1 MSKENNNNIPL
12 LITNE
17 EETDIFNPEYN
28 KGLIIPINKEI
39 KYTKKYDIQELN
51 VFRDDIL
58 QYFKENFQSFSKNLK
73 IDLMKIN
80 KTEKK
85 FEEMSNIINS
95 NYNKIINTQIN
106 MNIQLDKLKDYDSFY
121 RKTNEKLISHE
132 IRLNN
137 IRDDFHKATQKYD
150 KIYLDNLELP
160 GYIGRCAKYKNCQ
173 YFFTEVIKE
182 LASLNQFKEKNLL
195 DLKSYKEKLENII
208 KSINILIDNNNNSQI
223 KYINDLNQKN
233 ITDCQN
239 MIDIYGERIREIKVE
254 NAKYSIDIINQS
266 KELSKK
272 WEKVEEIKKEIFDEF
287 DKRNIEYKKINDNI
301 LSKFNEFKNEY
312 RIIRSKFFELADFIK
327 DIRFRKNI
335 KNIYGEILKK
345 KNIKNIFNS
354 LNEIDSKKNKAENN
368 NKNIDM
374 ELETLKDISSIKNL
388 EFKPNN
394 ILEQNLDIS
403 GEVPIEGINEY
414 MKKVKTNFKK
424 SVEYSTPFTA
434 SNKRFSF
441 IGKND
446 KISLLKNNR
455 TIEQNSETNSNRK
468 YAHLFNR
475 IKNKNNK
482 NSYKLLEK
490 EEKKIENISL
500 DNKKKKENQKITI
513 SSKDDKNKEKELKFI
528 KDIKDIKIIE
538 DKNKSIK
545 DISSNYASLSPSSQ
559 KNVIQKNNGI
569 EDSNSINT
577 DNQSTFI
584 NINSNSNSN
593 TMIISESNNSFSLVN
608 PFCLNGNNNGS
619 NNKNLIVDDIRL
631 DNNNKVIKE
640 MASELEQST
649 AKKDIVSNK
658 EGDKFEITKGTIEP
672 VNLVKTI
679 QEEKDIPTPSTFRE
693 KVDILF
699 SNSMNENTLDSNI
712 KTERINNNLDSNS
725 LINQKERQNST
736 EKNKSNN
743 NNKYNAINK
752 NEQKLIDKKVLLT
765 NKKLM
770 ALEKYTKEKIIEIF
784 AQINKLKLIYNHLDK
799 INDINSSLKEK
810 NSSLNSFKGILSTNN
825 NTDKTNIVKSLS
837 IKNDDKIYKN
847 NIINFKKNKNGFDL
861 TCSNFYRNK
870 LYKIEPSNQK
880 IFNYSCKKL
889 KTCSNLNEIENPFN
903 SAKSKDFFKR
913 NIFSQKENNNCE
925 NKKENSNNK
934 ENKKWD
940 INNINIIN
948 KIKNNEFK
956 KVKYRNNSLG
966 NIYLTQK
973 GGETIS
979 FNETDIKLVYL
990 NKLVNEYL
998 PYAPNDEESFNL

>member
-1 MSKENNNNIPL
+1 MSKEKSNNIPL
-12 LITNE
+12 LIPNE
-17 EETDIFNPEYN
+17 EETDIFNLEYN
-28 KGLIIPINKEI
+28 KDLIIPINKEM

-58 QYFKENFQSFSKNLK
+58 QYFKEYFQSFSKNLQ
-73 IDLMKIN
+73 IDLLKIN
-80 KTEKK
+80 KTEQK
-85 FEEMSNIINS
+85 FEEMSSIINS
-95 NYNKIINTQIN
+95 NYNKIINTQVN

-121 RKTNEKLISHE
+121 SKTNEKLISHE

-173 YFFTEVIKE
+173 QFFTDIIKE
-182 LASLNQFKEKNLL
+182 LASLNQFKDKNIL

-254 NAKYSIDIINQS
+254 NAQYSIDIINQS
-266 KELSKK
+266 KDLSKK
-272 WEKVEEIKKEIFDEF
+272 WDKVEEIKKEIFDEF
-287 DKRNIEYKKINDNI
+287 DKRSIEYKKINDNI
-301 LSKFNEFKNEY
+301 LNKFNEFKNEY

-327 DIRFRKNI
+327 DIRFRKNT

-345 KNIKNIFNS
+345 KEIKNILNS
-354 LNEIDSKKNKAENN
+354 LNEIDAKKNKDENN
-368 NKNIDM
+368 NKNIDI
-374 ELETLKDISSIKNL
+374 ELDTLKDISSVKNL
-388 EFKPNN
+388 EFKSSN
-394 ILEQNLDIS
+394 ILQQNLDIS

-414 MKKVKTNFKK
+414 MKKTKTNFKK
-424 SVEYSTPFTA
+424 SVEYCTPFTA

-455 TIEQNSETNSNRK
+455 TIEQNSETNKDKK
-468 YAHLFNR
+468 YFHLFNR
-475 IKNKNNK
+475 SKNKNNK

-513 SSKDDKNKEKELKFI
+513 SFKDDKNKEKELKYI

-538 DKNKSIK
+538 EKNKSLKNI
-545 DISSNYASLSPSSQ
+545 IPLSPSSR
-559 KNVIQKNNGI
+559 KNSIQKNNRI
-569 EDSNSINT
+569 EDSNSINA

-593 TMIISESNNSFSLVN
+593 TMIISDNNNSFSSVN
-608 PFCLNGNNNGS
+608 PFSLNANNNGS
-619 NNKNLIVDDIRL
+619 NNKNLIVDEMLL

-649 AKKDIVSNK
+649 AKKDIASNK
-658 EGDKFEITKGTIEP
+658 KGDKLEVNKGSIEP

-679 QEEKDIPTPSTFRE
+679 QEEKDVPTPSTLRE

-699 SNSMNENTLDSNI
+699 SNSNTMNEKTLDSNI
-712 KTERINNNLDSNS
+712 KTERINNNINSNS
-725 LINQKERQNST
+725 LINQKESLNCS
-736 EKNKSNN
+736 EKSKLNNNKSN
-743 NNKYNAINK
+743 ATSR
-752 NEQKLIDKKVLLT
+752 NEQKLIDKKVFLT
-765 NKKLM
+765 NKKLL
-770 ALEKYTKEKIIEIF
+770 ALEKYTKEKIIEII

-799 INDINSSLKEK
+799 LNGINSSLKEK
-810 NSSLNSFKGILSTNN
+810 NSSFNSFKGILSTNYN
-825 NTDKTNIVKSLS
+825 IDKIHIIKSLG
-837 IKNDDKIYKN
+837 IKNDDKINKN

-870 LYKIEPSNQK
+870 LYRIEPSNQK

-889 KTCSNLNEIENPFN
+889 KTCSNLNEIENHFN
-903 SAKSKDFFKR
+903 SAKSKDFLKK
-913 NIFSQKENNNCE
+913 NIFNQKQNNNCE
-925 NKKENSNNK
+925 NKKENSINK
-934 ENKKWD
+934 ENKIWD

-948 KIKNNEFK
+948 KIKNNEFQ

-973 GGETIS
+973 RDETCP

-990 NKLVNEYL
+990 NKLVNDYL
-998 PYAPNDEESFNL
+998 PYAPKDEESFNL

>member
-1 MSKENNNNIPL
+1 MSKEKSNNIPL
-12 LITNE
+12 LIPNE
-17 EETDIFNPEYN
+17 EETDIFNSEYN
-28 KGLIIPINKEI
+28 KDLIIPINKEI

-58 QYFKENFQSFSKNLK
+58 QFFKENFQSFAKTLQ

-85 FEEMSNIINS
+85 FEEMSSIINS
-95 NYNKIINTQIN
+95 NYKKIINTQFN

-121 RKTNEKLISHE
+121 SKTNEKLISHE

-173 YFFTEVIKE
+173 HFFTDVIKE
-182 LASLNQFKEKNLL
+182 LATLNQFKDKNIL

-266 KELSKK
+266 KDLSKK

-287 DKRNIEYKKINDNI
+287 DKRCVEYKKINDNI
-301 LSKFNEFKNEY
+301 LNKFNEFKNEY

-345 KNIKNIFNS
+345 KEIKNILNS
-354 LNEIDSKKNKAENN
+354 LNEIDTKKNKGENN
-368 NKNIDM
+368 NKNIDT
-374 ELETLKDISSIKNL
+374 ELDILKDISSVKNL
-388 EFKPNN
+388 EFKSNN

-403 GEVPIEGINEY
+403 GEVPPEGINEY
-414 MKKVKTNFKK
+414 MKKSKTNFKK
-424 SVEYSTPFTA
+424 SVEYCTPFTA

-455 TIEQNSETNSNRK
+455 TIEQNSESNSNKK
-468 YAHLFNR
+468 YFHLFNR
-475 IKNKNNK
+475 SKNKNNK

-513 SSKDDKNKEKELKFI
+513 SSKEDKNKEKELKYI

-538 DKNKSIK
+538 DKNKSFKNITPM
-545 DISSNYASLSPSSQ
+545 SPSSR
-559 KNVIQKNNGI
+559 KNSIKKNNAI
-569 EDSNSINT
+569 EDSNSINA

-584 NINSNSNSN
+584 NINSNSN
-593 TMIISESNNSFSLVN
+593 TMIISDNNNYFSSVN
-608 PFCLNGNNNGS
+608 PFSLNANNNGS
-619 NNKNLIVDDIRL
+619 NNKNLIVDEMRL

-649 AKKDIVSNK
+649 AKKDIASNK
-658 EGDKFEITKGTIEP
+658 KGEKFEVNKESIEP

-679 QEEKDIPTPSTFRE
+679 QEEKDVPTPSTIRE

-699 SNSMNENTLDSNI
+699 SNSNSLNENTLDSNI
-712 KTERINNNLDSNS
+712 KTERINNNINFNS
-725 LINQKERQNST
+725 LINQKESRNCS
-736 EKNKSNN
+736 EKSKFN
-743 NNKYNAINK
+743 NNKRNTESR
-752 NEQKLIDKKVLLT
+752 NEQKLIDKKVFLT
-765 NKKLM
+765 NKKLL
-770 ALEKYTKEKIIEIF
+770 ALEKYTKEKIIEII
-784 AQINKLKLIYNHLDK
+784 AQINKLKLIYNYFDK
-799 INDINSSLKEK
+799 LNDINSSLKEK
-810 NSSLNSFKGILSTNN
+810 NSSFNSFKGILSTNN
-825 NTDKTNIVKSLS
+825 NTDKTNIFKSLS
-837 IKNDDKIYKN
+837 IKNDDKN
-847 NIINFKKNKNGFDL
+847 NIINYKKNKNGFDL

-889 KTCSNLNEIENPFN
+889 KTSSNLNEMENPFN

-913 NIFSQKENNNCE
+913 NIFNQKECNNCE

-973 GGETIS
+973 RGETIS

-990 NKLVNEYL
+990 NKLVNDYL

>member
-1 MSKENNNNIPL
+1 MSKEKSNNIPL
-12 LITNE
+12 LIPNE
-17 EETDIFNPEYN
+17 EETDIFNLEYN
-28 KGLIIPINKEI
+28 KDLIIPINKDI

-58 QYFKENFQSFSKNLK
+58 QYFKENFQSFSKNLQ
-73 IDLMKIN
+73 IDLLKIN
-80 KTEKK
+80 KTEQK
-85 FEEMSNIINS
+85 FEEMSSIINS

-106 MNIQLDKLKDYDSFY
+106 MNIQLDKLKDYDSFCS
-121 RKTNEKLISHE
+121 KTNEKLISHE

-173 YFFTEVIKE
+173 QFFTDIIKE
-182 LASLNQFKEKNLL
+182 LASLNQFKDKNIL

-254 NAKYSIDIINQS
+254 NAQYSIDIINQS
-266 KELSKK
+266 KDLSKK
-272 WEKVEEIKKEIFDEF
+272 WDKVEEIKKEIFDEF
-287 DKRNIEYKKINDNI
+287 DKRSIEYKKINDNI
-301 LSKFNEFKNEY
+301 LNKFNEFKNEY

-327 DIRFRKNI
+327 DIRFRKNT

-345 KNIKNIFNS
+345 KEIKNILNS
-354 LNEIDSKKNKAENN
+354 LNEIDAKKNKDENN
-368 NKNIDM
+368 NKNIDI
-374 ELETLKDISSIKNL
+374 ELDTLKDISSVKNL
-388 EFKPNN
+388 EFKSSN
-394 ILEQNLDIS
+394 ILQQNLDIS

-414 MKKVKTNFKK
+414 MKKTKTNFKK
-424 SVEYSTPFTA
+424 SVEYCTPFTA

-455 TIEQNSETNSNRK
+455 TIEQNSETNKDKK
-468 YAHLFNR
+468 YFHLFNR
-475 IKNKNNK
+475 SKNKNNK

-513 SSKDDKNKEKELKFI
+513 SFKDDKNKEKELKYI

-538 DKNKSIK
+538 EKNKSLKNI
-545 DISSNYASLSPSSQ
+545 IPLSPSSR
-559 KNVIQKNNGI
+559 KNSIQKNNRI
-569 EDSNSINT
+569 EDSNSINA

-593 TMIISESNNSFSLVN
+593 TMIISDNNNSFSSVN
-608 PFCLNGNNNGS
+608 PFSLNANNNGS
-619 NNKNLIVDDIRL
+619 NNKNLIVDEMLL

-649 AKKDIVSNK
+649 AKKDIASNK
-658 EGDKFEITKGTIEP
+658 KGDKLEVNKGSIEP

-679 QEEKDIPTPSTFRE
+679 QEEKDVPTPSTLRE

-699 SNSMNENTLDSNI
+699 SNSNTMNEKTLDSNI
-712 KTERINNNLDSNS
+712 KTERINNNINSNS
-725 LINQKERQNST
+725 LINQKESLNCS
-736 EKNKSNN
+736 EKSKLNNNKSN
-743 NNKYNAINK
+743 ATSR
-752 NEQKLIDKKVLLT
+752 NEQKLIDKKVFLT
-765 NKKLM
+765 NKKLL
-770 ALEKYTKEKIIEIF
+770 ALEKYTKEKIIEII

-799 INDINSSLKEK
+799 LNGINSSLKEK
-810 NSSLNSFKGILSTNN
+810 NSSFNSFKGILSTNYN
-825 NTDKTNIVKSLS
+825 IDKIHIIKSLG
-837 IKNDDKIYKN
+837 IKNDDKINKN

-870 LYKIEPSNQK
+870 LYRIEPSNQK

-889 KTCSNLNEIENPFN
+889 KTCSNLNEIENHFN
-903 SAKSKDFFKR
+903 SAKSKDFLKK
-913 NIFSQKENNNCE
+913 NIFNQKQNNNCE
-925 NKKENSNNK
+925 NKKENSINK
-934 ENKKWD
+934 ENKIWD

-948 KIKNNEFK
+948 KIKNNEFQ

-973 GGETIS
+973 RDETCP

-990 NKLVNEYL
+990 NKLVNDYL
-998 PYAPNDEESFNL
+998 PYAPKDEESFNL

>member
-1 MSKENNNNIPL
+1 MSKEKSNNIPL
-12 LITNE
+12 LIPNE
-17 EETDIFNPEYN
+17 EETDIFNSEYN
-28 KGLIIPINKEI
+28 KDLIIPINKEI

-58 QYFKENFQSFSKNLK
+58 QFFKENFQSFAKTLQ

-85 FEEMSNIINS
+85 FEEMSSIINS
-95 NYNKIINTQIN
+95 NYNKIINTQFN

-121 RKTNEKLISHE
+121 SKTNEKLISHE

-173 YFFTEVIKE
+173 HFFTDVIKE
-182 LASLNQFKEKNLL
+182 LATLNQFKDKNIL

-266 KELSKK
+266 KDLSKK

-287 DKRNIEYKKINDNI
+287 DKRCVEYKKINDNI
-301 LSKFNEFKNEY
+301 LNKFNEFKNEY

-345 KNIKNIFNS
+345 KEIKNILNS
-354 LNEIDSKKNKAENN
+354 LNEIDTKKNKGENN
-368 NKNIDM
+368 NKNIDT
-374 ELETLKDISSIKNL
+374 ELDILKDISSVKNL
-388 EFKPNN
+388 EFKSNK

-403 GEVPIEGINEY
+403 GEVPPEGINEY
-414 MKKVKTNFKK
+414 MKKSKTNFKK
-424 SVEYSTPFTA
+424 SVEYCTPFTA

-455 TIEQNSETNSNRK
+455 TIEQNSESNSNKK
-468 YAHLFNR
+468 YFHLFNR
-475 IKNKNNK
+475 SKNKNNK

-513 SSKDDKNKEKELKFI
+513 SSKEDKNKEKELKYI

-538 DKNKSIK
+538 DKNKSFKNITPM
-545 DISSNYASLSPSSQ
+545 SPSSR
-559 KNVIQKNNGI
+559 KNSIKKNNAI
-569 EDSNSINT
+569 EDSNSINA

-584 NINSNSNSN
+584 NINSNSN
-593 TMIISESNNSFSLVN
+593 TMIISDNNNSFSSVN
-608 PFCLNGNNNGS
+608 PFSLNANNNGS
-619 NNKNLIVDDIRL
+619 NNKNLIVDEMRL

-649 AKKDIVSNK
+649 AKKDIASNK
-658 EGDKFEITKGTIEP
+658 KGEKFEVNKESIEP

-679 QEEKDIPTPSTFRE
+679 QEEKDVPTPSTIRE

-699 SNSMNENTLDSNI
+699 SNSNSLNENTLDSNI
-712 KTERINNNLDSNS
+712 KTERINNNINFNS
-725 LINQKERQNST
+725 LINQKESRNCS
-736 EKNKSNN
+736 EKSKFN
-743 NNKYNAINK
+743 NNKRNTESR
-752 NEQKLIDKKVLLT
+752 NEQKLIDKKVFLT
-765 NKKLM
+765 NKKLL
-770 ALEKYTKEKIIEIF
+770 ALEKYTKEKIIEII
-784 AQINKLKLIYNHLDK
+784 AQINKLKLIYNYFDK
-799 INDINSSLKEK
+799 LNDINSSLKEK
-810 NSSLNSFKGILSTNN
+810 NSSFNSFKGILSTNN
-825 NTDKTNIVKSLS
+825 NTDKTHIFKSLS
-837 IKNDDKIYKN
+837 IKNDDKN
-847 NIINFKKNKNGFDL
+847 NIINYKKNKNGFDL

-889 KTCSNLNEIENPFN
+889 KTSSNLNEMENPFN

-913 NIFSQKENNNCE
+913 NIFNQKECNNCE

-973 GGETIS
+973 RGETIS

-990 NKLVNEYL
+990 NKLVNDYL

>member
-1 MSKENNNNIPL
+1 MSKEKSNNIPL
-12 LITNE
+12 LIPNE
-17 EETDIFNPEYN
+17 EETDIFNSEYN
-28 KGLIIPINKEI
+28 KDLIIPINKEI

-58 QYFKENFQSFSKNLK
+58 QFFKENFQSFAKTLQ

-85 FEEMSNIINS
+85 FEEMSSIINS
-95 NYNKIINTQIN
+95 NYNKIINTQFN

-121 RKTNEKLISHE
+121 SKTNEKLISHE

-173 YFFTEVIKE
+173 HFFTDVIKE
-182 LASLNQFKEKNLL
+182 LATLNQFKDKNIL

-266 KELSKK
+266 KDLSKK

-287 DKRNIEYKKINDNI
+287 DKRCVEYKKINDNI
-301 LSKFNEFKNEY
+301 LNKFNEFKNEY

-345 KNIKNIFNS
+345 KEIKNILNS
-354 LNEIDSKKNKAENN
+354 LNEIDTKKNKGENN
-368 NKNIDM
+368 NKNIDT
-374 ELETLKDISSIKNL
+374 ELDILKDISSVKNL
-388 EFKPNN
+388 EFKSNN

-403 GEVPIEGINEY
+403 GEVPPEGINEY
-414 MKKVKTNFKK
+414 MKKSKTNFKK
-424 SVEYSTPFTA
+424 SVEYCTPFTA

-455 TIEQNSETNSNRK
+455 TIEQNSESNSNKK
-468 YAHLFNR
+468 YFHLFNR
-475 IKNKNNK
+475 SKNKNNK

-513 SSKDDKNKEKELKFI
+513 SSKEDKNKEKELKYI

-538 DKNKSIK
+538 DKNKSFKNITPM
-545 DISSNYASLSPSSQ
+545 SPSSR
-559 KNVIQKNNGI
+559 KNSIKKNNAI
-569 EDSNSINT
+569 EDSNSINA

-584 NINSNSNSN
+584 NINSNSN
-593 TMIISESNNSFSLVN
+593 TMIISDNNNSFSSVN
-608 PFCLNGNNNGS
+608 PFSLNANNNGS
-619 NNKNLIVDDIRL
+619 NNKNLIVDEMRL

-649 AKKDIVSNK
+649 AKKDIASNK
-658 EGDKFEITKGTIEP
+658 KGEKFEVNKESIEP

-679 QEEKDIPTPSTFRE
+679 QEEKDVPTPSTIRE

-699 SNSMNENTLDSNI
+699 SNSNSLNENTLDSNI
-712 KTERINNNLDSNS
+712 KTERINNNINFNS
-725 LINQKERQNST
+725 LINQKESRNCS
-736 EKNKSNN
+736 EKSKFN
-743 NNKYNAINK
+743 NNKRNTESR
-752 NEQKLIDKKVLLT
+752 NEQKLIDKKVFLT
-765 NKKLM
+765 NKKLL
-770 ALEKYTKEKIIEIF
+770 ALEKYTKEKIIEII
-784 AQINKLKLIYNHLDK
+784 AQINKLKLIYNYFDK
-799 INDINSSLKEK
+799 LNDINSSLKEK
-810 NSSLNSFKGILSTNN
+810 NSSFNSFKGILSTNN
-825 NTDKTNIVKSLS
+825 NTDKTHIFKSLS
-837 IKNDDKIYKN
+837 IKNDDKN
-847 NIINFKKNKNGFDL
+847 NIINYKKNKNGFDL

-889 KTCSNLNEIENPFN
+889 KTSSNLNEMENPFN

-913 NIFSQKENNNCE
+913 NIFNQKECNNCE

-973 GGETIS
+973 RGETIS

-990 NKLVNEYL
+990 NKLVNDYL

>member
-1 MSKENNNNIPL
+1 MSKEKSNNIPL
-12 LITNE
+12 LIPNE
-17 EETDIFNPEYN
+17 EETDIFNLEYN
-28 KGLIIPINKEI
+28 KDLIIPINKDI

-58 QYFKENFQSFSKNLK
+58 QYFKENFQSFSKNLQ
-73 IDLMKIN
+73 IDLLKIN
-80 KTEKK
+80 KTEQK
-85 FEEMSNIINS
+85 FEEMSSIINS
-95 NYNKIINTQIN
+95 NYNKIINTQVN
-106 MNIQLDKLKDYDSFY
+106 MNIQLDKLKDYDSFCS
-121 RKTNEKLISHE
+121 KTNEKLISHE

-173 YFFTEVIKE
+173 QFFTDIIKE
-182 LASLNQFKEKNLL
+182 LASLNQFKDKNIL

-254 NAKYSIDIINQS
+254 NAQYSIDIINQS
-266 KELSKK
+266 KDLSKK
-272 WEKVEEIKKEIFDEF
+272 WDKVEEIKKEIFDEF
-287 DKRNIEYKKINDNI
+287 DKRSIEYKKINDNI
-301 LSKFNEFKNEY
+301 LNKFNEFKNEY

-327 DIRFRKNI
+327 DIRFRKNT

-345 KNIKNIFNS
+345 KEIKNILNS
-354 LNEIDSKKNKAENN
+354 LNEIDAKKNKDENN
-368 NKNIDM
+368 NKNIDI
-374 ELETLKDISSIKNL
+374 ELDTLKDISSVKNL
-388 EFKPNN
+388 EFKSSN
-394 ILEQNLDIS
+394 ILQQNLDIS

-414 MKKVKTNFKK
+414 MKKTKTNFKK
-424 SVEYSTPFTA
+424 SVEYCTPFTA

-455 TIEQNSETNSNRK
+455 TIEQNSETNKDKK
-468 YAHLFNR
+468 YFHLFNR
-475 IKNKNNK
+475 SKNKNNK

-513 SSKDDKNKEKELKFI
+513 SFKDDKNKEKELKYI

-538 DKNKSIK
+538 EKNKSLKNITPL
-545 DISSNYASLSPSSQ
+545 SSSSRQ
-559 KNVIQKNNGI
+559 NSINVM
-569 EDSNSINT
+569 EDSNSINA

-593 TMIISESNNSFSLVN
+593 TMIISDNNNSFSSVN
-608 PFCLNGNNNGS
+608 PFSLNANNNGS
-619 NNKNLIVDDIRL
+619 NNKNLIVDEMLL

-649 AKKDIVSNK
+649 AKKDIASNK
-658 EGDKFEITKGTIEP
+658 KGDKLEVNKGSIEP

-679 QEEKDIPTPSTFRE
+679 QEEKDVPTPSTLRE

-699 SNSMNENTLDSNI
+699 SNSNTMNEKTLDSNI
-712 KTERINNNLDSNS
+712 KTERINNNINSNS
-725 LINQKERQNST
+725 LINQKESLNCS
-736 EKNKSNN
+736 EKSKLNNNKSN
-743 NNKYNAINK
+743 ATSR
-752 NEQKLIDKKVLLT
+752 NEQKLIDKKVFLT
-765 NKKLM
+765 NKKLL
-770 ALEKYTKEKIIEIF
+770 ALEKYTKEKIIEII

-799 INDINSSLKEK
+799 LNGINSSLKEK
-810 NSSLNSFKGILSTNN
+810 NSSFNSFKGILSTNYN
-825 NTDKTNIVKSLS
+825 IDKIHIIKSLG
-837 IKNDDKIYKN
+837 IKNDDKINKN

-870 LYKIEPSNQK
+870 LYRIEPSNQK

-889 KTCSNLNEIENPFN
+889 KTCSNLNEIENHFN
-903 SAKSKDFFKR
+903 SAKSKDFLKK
-913 NIFSQKENNNCE
+913 NIFNQKQNNNCE
-925 NKKENSNNK
+925 NKKENSINK
-934 ENKKWD
+934 ENKIWD

-948 KIKNNEFK
+948 KIKNNEFQ

-973 GGETIS
+973 RDETCP

-990 NKLVNEYL
+990 NKLVNDYL
-998 PYAPNDEESFNL
+998 PYAPKDEESFNL

>member
-1 MSKENNNNIPL
+1 MSKEKTNNIPL
-12 LITNE
+12 LIPYE
-17 EETDIFNPEYN
+17 EETDIFNSEYN
-28 KGLIIPINKEI
+28 KDLIIPINKEI

-51 VFRDDIL
+51 IFRDDIL
-58 QYFKENFQSFSKNLK
+58 QYFKENFQSFTKNLQ

-80 KTEKK
+80 NTEKK

-95 NYNKIINTQIN
+95 NYNKIINTQFN

-121 RKTNEKLISHE
+121 TKTNEKLITHE

-173 YFFTEVIKE
+173 QFFTDVIKE
-182 LASLNQFKEKNLL
+182 LATLNQFKDKNIL

-254 NAKYSIDIINQS
+254 NAKYSMDIINQS

-272 WEKVEEIKKEIFDEF
+272 WDKVEVIKKEIFDEF
-287 DKRNIEYKKINDNI
+287 DKRCIEYKKINDNI
-301 LSKFNEFKNEY
+301 LNKFNEFKNEY

-327 DIRFRKNI
+327 DIRFKKNI

-345 KNIKNIFNS
+345 KEIKNILNS
-354 LNEIDSKKNKAENN
+354 LNEIDCKKNKVENN
-368 NKNIDM
+368 NKNINN
-374 ELETLKDISSIKNL
+374 ELNILKDISSVKNL
-388 EFKPNN
+388 EFKSNN

-403 GEVPIEGINEY
+403 GEVPTEGINEY
-414 MKKVKTNFKK
+414 MKKTKTNFKK
-424 SVEYSTPFTA
+424 SVEYCTPFTA

-455 TIEQNSETNSNRK
+455 TIEQNSESNSNKK
-468 YAHLFNR
+468 YFHLFNR
-475 IKNKNNK
+475 SKNKNKK

-490 EEKKIENISL
+490 EERKIENISL

-513 SSKDDKNKEKELKFI
+513 SSKEDKNKEKELKYI
-528 KDIKDIKIIE
+528 NNIKDIKIIE
-538 DKNKSIK
+538 DKNKTFKNITPM
-545 DISSNYASLSPSSQ
+545 SPSSR
-559 KNVIQKNNGI
+559 KNSIKKNNGI
-569 EDSNSINT
+569 EDSNSINA

-593 TMIISESNNSFSLVN
+593 TMIISDNNNSFSSVN
-608 PFCLNGNNNGS
+608 PFSLNANNNGS
-619 NNKNLIVDDIRL
+619 NNKNLIVNEMRL
-631 DNNNKVIKE
+631 DNNNKIIKE

-649 AKKDIVSNK
+649 AKKDITSNK
-658 EGDKFEITKGTIEP
+658 KGEKFEVNKGSIEP

-679 QEEKDIPTPSTFRE
+679 QEEKDVPTPSTIRE
-693 KVDILF
+693 KVDFLF
-699 SNSMNENTLDSNI
+699 SNSNSLNENTLDSNI
-712 KTERINNNLDSNS
+712 KTERINNNINFNS
-725 LINQKERQNST
+725 LINQKESRNCS
-736 EKNKSNN
+736 EKSKFN
-743 NNKYNAINK
+743 NNKINAESR
-752 NEQKLIDKKVLLT
+752 NEQKLIDKKVFLT
-765 NKKLM
+765 NKKLL
-770 ALEKYTKEKIIEIF
+770 ALEKYTKEKIIEII
-784 AQINKLKLIYNHLDK
+784 AQINKLKLIYNYFDK
-799 INDINSSLKEK
+799 LNDINSSLKEK
-810 NSSLNSFKGILSTNN
+810 NNSFNSFKEILSANN
-825 NTDKTNIVKSLS
+825 NTDKTHIFKSLS
-837 IKNDDKIYKN
+837 LKNDDKN

-880 IFNYSCKKL
+880 IFNYSFKKL
-889 KTCSNLNEIENPFN
+889 KTSSNLNEMENPFN

-913 NIFSQKENNNCE
+913 NIFSQKECNNCE

-973 GGETIS
+973 RGETIS

-990 NKLVNEYL
+990 NKLVNDYL